1 MTTET
6 VGLSL
11 TPSQLERLNEKAASD
26 GYVSRSEWVREKL
39 GLGPFR

>member
-1 MTTET
+1 MSSET
-6 VGLSL
+6 IGLSL
-11 TPSQLERLNEKAASD
+11 SPTQLERLDEKAASD